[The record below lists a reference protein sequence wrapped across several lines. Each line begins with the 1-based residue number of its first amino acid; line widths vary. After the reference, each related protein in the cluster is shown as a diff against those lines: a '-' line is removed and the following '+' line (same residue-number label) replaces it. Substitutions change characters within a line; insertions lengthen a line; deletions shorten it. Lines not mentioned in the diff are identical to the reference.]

1 VGVIGDI
8 HLGASYHFGH
18 TLKDGLNSRLTDFR
32 KTLAF
37 CIDKAGEFE
46 AKIVVLAGDL
56 FRNSKPG
63 TFEQDAL
70 WEELKRGYKVYGI
83 QYVIVA
89 GNHDMPSYCR
99 KTISTVAHNINDN
112 SYITAVDTIQSIDFI
127 DDFSIVA
134 IPFYNKVTEKMSST
148 EDVLAKIKS
157 ELSILKTNKKTL
169 AIWHCI
175 SEGTMLGDFVGMEVD
190 ALNEPV
196 IPLTLSKQYDI
207 SVFGHVHRHS
217 VIAKGKKFVINIG
230 SMEVN
235 DFTDSDQN
243 KWMILLDT
251 TDMKPQFVQLPVIKA
266 TTLHLTSFASILPD
280 MEETI
285 KKEDVENKIVRII
298 IETNEDAL
306 RTYSEQLAKE
316 HIETQLG
323 AYKYMG
329 ATFKIK
335 SEDEKN
341 INVDV
346 SSTLSASGS
355 ILSHIRTFLEGHDKE
370 LIDETISYVKGI
382 LSQIETLNED

>member
-1 VGVIGDI
+1 
-8 HLGASYHFGH
+8 
-18 TLKDGLNSRLTDFR
+18 
-32 KTLAF
+32 
-37 CIDKAGEFE
+37 
-46 AKIVVLAGDL
+46 
-56 FRNSKPG
+56 
-63 TFEQDAL
+63 
-70 WEELKRGYKVYGI
+70 
-83 QYVIVA
+83 
-89 GNHDMPSYCR
+89 MPSYCR

-112 SYITAVDTIQSIDFI
+112 SYITAVDTIQAINFE
-127 DDFSIVA
+127 DDFSVVVV
-134 IPFYNKVTEKMSST
+134 PFYNKVTEKMNST
-148 EDVLAKIKS
+148 DDVLAKIKT
-157 ELSILKTNKKTL
+157 ELSALKTNKKTL
-169 AIWHCI
+169 CVWHCI

-196 IPLTLSKQYDI
+196 IPTSLSKQYDV

-217 VIAKGKKFVINIG
+217 VVAKGKKYVINLG

-235 DFTDSDQN
+235 DFTDSEQD
-243 KWMILLDT
+243 KWMLLLDT
-251 TDMKPQFVQLPVIKA
+251 ADMKPQFVQLPVIKA
-266 TTLHLTSFASILPD
+266 TTINLTSFASILPD
-280 MEETI
+280 MEEII
-285 KKEDVENKIVRII
+285 KKEDVENKIVRLV

-316 HIETQLG
+316 LIESQLG

-370 LIDETISYVKGI
+370 LIDETISYVKEI
-382 LSQIETLNED
+382 ISQIETLNED